1 MKKSYLFR
9 LALLL
14 FAVTLGQ
21 SVKAEDNEPEWT
33 LAGYL
38 TEALG
43 QDNDGNYIVNSADDW
58 YFIAGLVAEGY
69 DCAGMTFILTRNIPT
84 EEDEMDAIDEP
95 IGRQLESGDKTS
107 RMRFAGTFN
116 GGGNAINIDLKSY
129 DNDDN
134 PNPNYCA
141 PFAYCKNATIKNLKV
156 TGKIYTEGTF
166 AGGLVGQSGPD
177 GDKGNGKITIDNVE
191 VAVEM
196 NCNYLSGDQGT
207 NRYANQSGFVGI
219 AEGSA
224 TISNSW
230 FSGKLTG
237 ADFAYSAGFIALNKA
252 ASTITN
258 CLFVPIEVSASNLYG
273 SSEFYHYNG
282 GNCTLT
288 DCYYTVS
295 FSEPETA
302 QGIKVVTSYNVGDEV
317 TLVNGPD
324 GNNYYIVK
332 HYKTWLDV
340 QEGLAG
346 NVQTIT
352 LANDITAGTED
363 TPLVVAAGRNVTLNL
378 NGHTLDRALDI
389 VAARNDGYVIKVEAG
404 GYLTIKNG
412 TIRGGHNNGNGG
424 GIYNA
429 GTLNLDGVTVTGN
442 YASKGAGVYHVGN
455 ENQPL
460 SISGNVQI
468 NGNHNDNVYLPNG
481 VKIFVYDTLD
491 ANASIGVTTEAN
503 VANTFV
509 AIPATQNT
517 TIGATNFFSDN
528 TAFHI
533 AISEDAANLGEAYLS
548 DAPAVEVSLANLGD
562 NSNAL
567 STNNGAYADVT
578 LSGRT
583 ISSGYWNTLCLPF
596 DVTVAQLK
604 KAIGNNVQ
612 VSELA
617 NASCTG
623 STLTINFAPLVADTK
638 SIPAGTPFL
647 VKGATK
653 TSPKFE
659 GVTIKN
665 ITNDVVSSNVTFK
678 GTYSSTP
685 LGANNQNIR
694 FFGSNNKLYY
704 PGSNGFTL
712 GANRAYFV
720 IDNGTEVKDFIV
732 NFGDEDDAT
741 AIMTIDNGQLTTEG
755 AIYNLAGQRLQKMQK
770 GINIV
775 NGKKILF

>member
-1 MKKSYLFR
+1 MKKNYIYR

-21 SVKAEDNEPEWT
+21 SVKA
-33 LAGYL
+33 
-38 TEALG
+38 
-43 QDNDGNYIVNSADDW
+43 QDNPEIVE
-58 YFIAGLVAEGY
+58 FPLE
-69 DCAGMTFILTRNIPT
+69 
-84 EEDEMDAIDEP
+84 EEDGFYLIQKAEDWNALAEYVAAGGETVNMAFKLTNDISVTTTM
-95 IGRQLESGDKTS
+95 GCQLNSNATS
-107 RMRFAGTFN
+107 RMRFSGSFDGDGHTLNVNLSSAET
-116 GGGNAINIDLKSY
+116 
-129 DNDDN
+129 
-134 PNPNYCA
+134 NPNYTA
-141 PFAYCKNATIKNLKV
+141 PFAYTLNATIKNLKV
-156 TGKIYTEGTF
+156 TGKITTTGTF
-166 AGGLVGQSGPD
+166 AGGLVGSTGT
-177 GDKGNGKITIDNVE
+177 GTGNGRVTIENVD

-196 NCNYLSGDQGT
+196 ECNYLSGGQGSGK
-207 NRYANQSGFVGI
+207 YANQAGFVGI
-219 AEGSA
+219 AENGA
-224 TISNSW
+224 TITNCV

-237 ADFAYSAGFIALNKA
+237 ADFAYSGGFIALDKGKNANITKL
-252 ASTITN
+252 TN
-258 CLFVPIEVSASNLYG
+258 CFFVPSEVNAANLFG
-273 SSEFYHYNG
+273 SSEFVHKDNAG
-282 GNCTLT
+282 GNAVLEN
-288 DCYYTVS
+288 CYYTVS

-302 QGIKVVTSYNVGDEV
+302 QGIKVVTSYNEGDDV
-317 TLVNGPD
+317 TPVTGPNGVK
-324 GNNYYIVK
+324 YFIVK

-346 NVQTIT
+346 NAQTIN

-363 TPLVVAAGRNVTLNL
+363 TPLVVAAGRNVKLNL
-378 NGHTLDRALDI
+378 KGHTLDRALDI
-389 VAARNDGYVIKVEAG
+389 VAARNDGYVIKVEEG
-404 GYLTIKNG
+404 GYLTIENG

-429 GTLNLDGVTVTGN
+429 GTLNLNGVTVTGN
-442 YASKGAGVYHVGN
+442 YASKGAGVYHAG
-455 ENQPL
+455 QQFC
-460 SISGNVQI
+460 IKGNVQI
-468 NGNHNDNVYLPNG
+468 NGNHNDNAYLPNG

-509 AIPATQNT
+509 AIPATQNI

-533 AISEDAANLGEAYLS
+533 AISEDAANLGEPYLS
-548 DAPAVEVSLANLGD
+548 DAPAIEVELANIGD
-562 NSNAL
+562 NSTIL
-567 STNNGAYADVT
+567 SNNNGAYADVT
-578 LSGRT
+578 LKDRT

-604 KAIGNNVQ
+604 TAIGNSVQ
-612 VSELA
+612 VNVLSD
-617 NASCTG
+617 ASYADG
-623 STLTINFAPLVADTK
+623 TLTINFAPLIAETK
-638 SIPAGTPFL
+638 SIPAGTPFI

-653 TSPKFE
+653 SSPKFE

-678 GTYSSTP
+678 GTYSNTS
-685 LGANNQNIR
+685 LEANNQNIR

-704 PGSNGFTL
+704 PGGNGFTL

-720 IDNGTEVKDFIV
+720 IDNGTEVKNFIL

-741 AIMTIDNGQLTTEG
+741 AIMTIDNEQQATEG
-755 AIYNLAGQRLQKMQK
+755 AIYNIAGQRISKMQK